1 MDFSIYA
8 ANETKV
14 SSDFVSTSDG
24 VSLLTI
30 RFQPKNPSTFPPVIF
45 LPGWGSL
52 IDSWEIVLKKMTQT
66 FEVYYVE
73 TREKSSAQHQ
83 KEKPLTIDSLGD
95 DLPYI
100 LEHYN
105 LSEKKYFLFGSSL
118 GATVILD
125 AISNKKVNP
134 FVAILV
140 GPNAEFNAPQYW
152 IWLTWITPP
161 FLFYLLKP
169 LVKWY
174 MKKRYLDMESDPLQ
188 YEKYCK
194 SLDVAN
200 PARLRR
206 SALNFAKY
214 KVWDRLDKIN
224 NKVIIFTASKDIM
237 HGYNQPL
244 KISKELSDCEIV
256 DMKTNAQTHS
266 EEMVFKLISFVRSF
280 D

>member
-73 TREKSSAQHQ
+73 TREKSSAKHQ

-118 GATVILD
+118 GATVI
-125 AISNKKVNP
+125 
-134 FVAILV
+134 FRC
-140 GPNAEFNAPQYW
+140 Y
-152 IWLTWITPP
+152 
-161 FLFYLLKP
+161 
-169 LVKWY
+169 
-174 MKKRYLDMESDPLQ
+174 
-188 YEKYCK
+188 
-194 SLDVAN
+194 
-200 PARLRR
+200 
-206 SALNFAKY
+206 
-214 KVWDRLDKIN
+214 
-224 NKVIIFTASKDIM
+224 
-237 HGYNQPL
+237 
-244 KISKELSDCEIV
+244 
-256 DMKTNAQTHS
+256 
-266 EEMVFKLISFVRSF
+266 
-280 D
+280 